1 MTQAERRLDEALD
14 ILYDYKG
21 NNPYIHMV
29 KRDIYIDKK
38 ENSLTD
44 FKVDFILENK
54 DVNPTPINKI
64 TKYQIGMVKIEKL
77 HGDWI
82 LFQKKL
88 K

>member
-38 ENSLTD
+38 ED
-44 FKVDFILENK
+44 IIIDEIVK
-54 DVNPTPINKI
+54 
-64 TKYQIGMVKIEKL
+64 KIEYVSKNKENRKN
-77 HGDWI
+77 
-82 LFQKKL
+82 Q
-88 K
+88 